1 MNIQLHDI
9 NDIVNKSKQ
18 GGGNYSPLEVA
29 LAEKAWTYY
38 CTIARK
44 SDEIQRLKDT
54 FYAMYS
60 AMKRNTELIQ
70 AMESRRKVELAAGSK
85 AAFTAAARLDTEL
98 KAMMEHT
105 DNH

>member
-9 NDIVNKSKQ
+9 KDIVNKSKQ

-44 SDEIQRLKDT
+44 ADEIAKLND
-54 FYAMYS
+54 ALYS
-60 AMKRNTELIQ
+60 VYNAIMRNGEL
-70 AMESRRKVELAAGSK
+70 AECLNGRRKAVLAGNSK
-85 AAFTAAARLDTEL
+85 AAFARAVELDNEL
-98 KAMMEHT
+98 KKLG
-105 DNH
+105 